1 MCVCARM
8 RSAWKGKSEEKAA
21 IARLCAPP
29 SLPHTKGPDRPPKGP
44 LKKLQMRPPARL
56 PFTLTA
62 KTTNKASISIK
73 ENLQILA
80 PHNLY
85 RDRLKGVPC
94 MQQLCVM
101 LDEVVLRDARVE
113 GEFYRDF

>member
-1 MCVCARM
+1 MSEWGFLFFLSLALLCNFPLYFQKVNLEGAQFVCVRARM

-56 PFTLTA
+56 PFTPTA
-62 KTTNKASISIK
+62 ETTNKASISI
-73 ENLQILA
+73 
-80 PHNLY
+80 
-85 RDRLKGVPC
+85 
-94 MQQLCVM
+94 
-101 LDEVVLRDARVE
+101 
-113 GEFYRDF
+113 

>member
-1 MCVCARM
+1 M

-21 IARLCAPP
+21 IARLCTPP

-85 RDRLKGVPC
+85 TDRLKGVPC